1 MKRIR
6 LVLLVLAV
14 AFVMTACSGGKDSDS
29 DKSGKKEQE
38 VTTDVTK
45 DVTKE
50 PTKEPTKAEVKE
62 PDSDEKEPT
71 VDPNGNNES
80 KTEEDLIALDEAAMG
95 EFKTACEVGAS
106 DPDIWFE
113 VVEFVPE
120 NAGPV
125 DLLKVTGD
133 GVTGLQE
140 MPNLVKFIKEVCG
153 KDIEAG
159 ELFLQSEKYKDK
171 AYIVSF
177 ELIFDGQ
184 GMRVEGRFE

>member
-45 DVTKE
+45 E

-71 VDPNGNNES
+71 VNPDGNNES
-80 KTEEDLIALDEAAMG
+80 KTEEDLIALDEEAMG
-95 EFKTACEVGAS
+95 QFKTACEVGAS

-133 GVTGLQE
+133 GVTVLQE

>member
-1 MKRIR
+1 MKKLWTVMLII
-6 LVLLVLAV
+6 VLAL
-14 AFVMTACSGGKDSDS
+14 VMTACGGDDDDS

-38 VTTDVTK
+38 VTT

-71 VDPNGNNES
+71 VDPDGNNES
-80 KTEEDLIALDEAAMG
+80 KTEEDLIALDEEAMG
-95 EFKTACEVGAS
+95 QFKTACEVGAS

-133 GVTGLQE
+133 GVTVLRE

>member
-1 MKRIR
+1 MKKLWTVMLII
-6 LVLLVLAV
+6 VLAL
-14 AFVMTACSGGKDSDS
+14 VMTACGGDDDDS

-38 VTTDVTK
+38 VSTDV
-45 DVTKE
+45 
-50 PTKEPTKAEVKE
+50 TKEPTKAEVKE

-80 KTEEDLIALDEAAMG
+80 KTEEKLIALDEEAVG
-95 EFKTACEVGAS
+95 QFKTACEVGAS

-133 GVTGLQE
+133 GVTVLQE